1 VNETTVILENV
12 SKTFKSG
19 SEDLRVL
26 RDVNLTASAG
36 ESLAV
41 VGASGCGKS
50 TLLNL
55 IGGLDKVDSG
65 MIRSC
70 GYEVSKLSEK
80 QLTAY
85 RSGGVG
91 FIFQFHYLLKD
102 FTAVENVMLPMLMK
116 GSGRRKAQT
125 AAMQL
130 LEKVQVDKRS
140 SHYPSQLSGGER
152 QRVAL
157 ARALINSPR
166 LILADEPT
174 GNLDEKH
181 KALVADLL
189 FALTADS
196 GKTLLLVT
204 HAADLAARAGST
216 LKLSEG
222 QLIPL

>member
-1 VNETTVILENV
+1 VNEPTVILDNV
-12 SKTFKSG
+12 CKSFESG
-19 SEDLRVL
+19 SDKLRVL
-26 RDVNLTASAG
+26 RDVCLTAFPG
-36 ESLAV
+36 NSLAV

-65 MIRSC
+65 VIRSC
-70 GYEVSKLSEK
+70 GFEVSELSEK
-80 QLTAY
+80 QLTSY

-102 FTAVENVMLPMLMK
+102 FTAVENVMLPMLMR
-116 GSGRRKAQT
+116 GAGRRKTQA

-130 LEKVQVDKRS
+130 LEKVQVDNRS
-140 SHYPSQLSGGER
+140 DHYPSQLSGGER

-157 ARALINSPR
+157 ARALINNPM

-174 GNLDEKH
+174 GNLDENH
-181 KALVADLL
+181 KKLIADLL
-189 FALTADS
+189 FSLTSES

-204 HAADLAARAGST
+204 HAADLAARAGRT

-222 QLIPL
+222 QLLSV

>member
-1 VNETTVILENV
+1 VNEETVYLDNV

-19 SEDLRVL
+19 TDTLEVL
-26 RDVNLTASAG
+26 CNVNLKASRG

-41 VGASGCGKS
+41 VGSSGCGKS

-55 IGGLDKVDSG
+55 IGGLEKADSG
-65 MIRSC
+65 EIRAC
-70 GYEVSKLSEK
+70 GYDVSGLSEK
-80 QLTAY
+80 QLTEY
-85 RSGGVG
+85 RREGVG

-102 FTAVENVMLPMLMK
+102 FTALENVMLPMLMK
-116 GSGRRKAQT
+116 GSDRIQAEK
-125 AAMQL
+125 AAMDL
-130 LEKVQVDKRS
+130 LEKVQVSGRS
-140 SHYPSQLSGGER
+140 EHFPSQLSGGER

-157 ARALINSPR
+157 ARALINDPR

-181 KALVADLL
+181 KSLVADLL
-189 FALTADS
+189 FSLTAES

-204 HAADLAARAGST
+204 HAADLASRAGRV

-222 QLIPL
+222 NLISV